1 MIRFATA
8 MTEHRLPIGVV
19 LGVLALGSAVWGAL
33 ASRQGVPAALMWSA
47 LAMILGLTTIRRHR
61 LTAAEL
67 KLAPA
72 VVRD

>member
-1 MIRFATA
+1 
-8 MTEHRLPIGVV
+8 V
-19 LGVLALGSAVWGAL
+19 LQGGMAIGSAVWGAL
-33 ASRQGVPAALMWSA
+33 AAREGVPAALAWSA
-47 LAMILGLTTIRRHR
+47 LAMLIGLCSIVRHR